1 MSHVREVKTAGNN
14 IYHWTVAGPAGIS
27 VAWDAEIVQSI
38 PNELLSWR
46 SVPGSL
52 VRNAGTVR
60 FESNPEGGTRVHV
73 LMTYNPPAGAIGH
86 ALAALFG
93 ADPKRTMDEDLAR
106 LKSLFEHGKT
116 TAHGETVTRER
127 VTA

>member
-1 MSHVREVKTAGNN
+1 
-14 IYHWTVAGPAGIS
+14 
-27 VAWDAEIVQSI
+27 
-38 PNELLSWR
+38 
-46 SVPGSL
+46 
-52 VRNAGTVR
+52 
-60 FESNPEGGTRVHV
+60 
-73 LMTYNPPAGAIGH
+73 MTYNPPAGAIGH

-127 VTA
+127 ITA